1 MSRLKKDYVKRTI
14 SLDADIDAHYE
25 ERFFD
30 SATGKRRHGELSALI
45 NKLLRLEAR
54 SFERAKKK
62 AEELLDE

>member
-1 MSRLKKDYVKRTI
+1 MPRLKKDYVKRTI

-30 SATGKRRHGELSALI
+30 SATGKCRHGELSALI

>member
-1 MSRLKKDYVKRTI
+1 MPRLKKDYVKRTI
-14 SLDADIDAHYE
+14 SLDADIDAPYE

>member
-1 MSRLKKDYVKRTI
+1 MPRLKKDYVKRTI

-25 ERFFD
+25 ERFFN
-30 SATGKRRHGELSALI
+30 SATGKRRHGELSELI

-54 SFERAKKK
+54 SFDRAKKK